1 MKRLGLLLSLAM
13 TVSLLVSA
21 CAPAATP
28 APPTATPV
36 ATATRPPEPTP
47 TPKPQ
52 ILVVAQSAPSI
63 STFDPGRVFETDA
76 WIVVHNCYSTLVTY
90 EHGDV
95 SKVKPDLATS
105 WTISPDAKEL
115 TFDLRSNVKFASGN
129 PVTADDVVWSL
140 NRVKNIKGNPAWML
154 GPIEKVEAI
163 GDRKVKIT
171 LSEPDT
177 AYIAAFSGV
186 NFSILDSELVK
197 EHGGSATPD
206 ADQTDTAAGWL
217 TFNSAGS
224 GPFIL
229 TEYEPDVGVTL
240 ERNPNY
246 YKGPAKLDSIAWR
259 VVQDSVSQ
267 RLQLERGDV
276 DVAADLTPEDVI
288 SLVDKPGV
296 KIVSKLG
303 IMTYFLAM
311 TMDPALSE
319 PLSNPKVQKAIRY
332 AIDYEGVLK
341 LVPGGAVH
349 PPTIMPMGML
359 GSAPKHLAF
368 KRDLT
373 KAKQLLAEA
382 GYPDGFKCTLT
393 YNTGRAY
400 QGMTDEILVQKIQND
415 LAEAGIQVELEPLE
429 MKVELSKE
437 RAGELAFIPKSWG
450 PDWPDVGNVLVC
462 FQPGGMFAK
471 RMRWFE
477 EDDTFGIREIV
488 AKALTEPD
496 PDKKAELY
504 IEAQKLLMENG
515 PYVSL
520 FTGELRIG
528 IRDRVK
534 GFDVDPWWIL
544 NGFEVWKE

>member
-1 MKRLGLLLSLAM
+1 MKRLVLLLSLAM

-52 ILVVAQSAPSI
+52 TLVVAQVSHLI
-63 STFDPGRVFETDA
+63 SYDPGRTFEDEA
-76 WIVVHNCYSTLVTY
+76 WPIEHNCYSTLVTY

-105 WTISPDAKEL
+105 WTISPDGKEF
-115 TFDLRSNVKFASGN
+115 TFDLRPNVKFASGN
-129 PVTADDVVWSL
+129 PVTATDVLWSL
-140 NRVKNIKGNPAWML
+140 NRLKNLKGNPAWMMDQV
-154 GPIEKVEAI
+154 EKMEAI
-163 GDRKVKIT
+163 GDLKVRIV

-177 AYIAAFSGV
+177 AFLARLTAV
-186 NFSILDSELVK
+186 QFSIFDSKVVE
-197 EHGGSATPD
+197 EHGGNAAED
-206 ADQTDTAAGWL
+206 ADQTDTAADWL
-217 TFNSAGS
+217 TYNSAGS
-224 GPFIL
+224 GPFVL
-229 TEYEPDVGVTL
+229 TEYVPDVGVTL

-246 YKGPAKLDSIAWR
+246 YKGPAKLDKIIFR
-259 VVQDSVSQ
+259 FIQDSTSQ

-276 DVAADLTPEDVI
+276 DMAVDLTAEDI
-288 SLVDKPGV
+288 ASLVGKPGV
-296 KIVSKLG
+296 KIVSKPG
-303 IMTYFLAM
+303 ILVYFLAM
-311 TMDPALSE
+311 TMDPTFSE
-319 PLSNPKVQKAIRY
+319 PLSNPKVQKAIKY

-349 PPTIMPMGML
+349 PPTIVPLGML
-359 GSAPKHLAF
+359 GSAPESLTF
-368 KRDLT
+368 KRDLA

-400 QGMTDEILVQKIQND
+400 KGLTDEIIVQKIQKD
-415 LAEAGIQVELEPLE
+415 LAELGIEAELEPLE
-429 MKVELSKE
+429 MTVELTKE
-437 RAGELAFIPKSWG
+437 RAGELAFIPKSWE
-450 PDWPDVGNVLVC
+450 PDWPDVGNVLDC
-462 FQPGGMFAK
+462 FRPGGCFAT
-471 RMRWFE
+471 RMHWE
-477 EDDTFGIREIV
+477 AEDDAFGIREIW
-488 AKALTEPD
+488 ARGLAEPD

-504 IEAQKLLMENG
+504 IEAQKLLIEYG

-520 FTGELRIG
+520 FVGNQQIG
-528 IRDRVK
+528 IRDSVK
-534 GFDVDPWWIL
+534 GFDMDPWWIL